1 MWISKF
7 GSVPAKTSRRLRS
20 VDNHE
25 LFPPFSLA
33 LVLAFL
39 FPSCGNPVEGVD
51 RDDRRVVLTVV
62 LDALHSGHVHHLGY
76 PRETTP
82 HIDALAAEG
91 VTFTRAAAPAPY
103 TVAST
108 VSLMTGLLPHR
119 HGVMQRYGKGTRPM
133 GTTLAEEL
141 SRHGWQCFG
150 ATSNA
155 NAGELTGIA
164 QGFQQWLEAYEGT
177 GTPDEPSITGEDGT
191 SIHLVS
197 ADWWPGQLE
206 RVLDQADPER
216 DTFIYFHLLQPH
228 SPYFPPDE
236 IRAKF
241 TDPEYV
247 SSWSD
252 SDTPEGFAAGE
263 VAPLVRANEGLLEMT
278 AADRQH
284 TLDLYDASIFW
295 ADRAIG
301 QMVDVLKERGLWDST
316 WMVVTSDHGEAFWQ
330 HGRWGHNDH
339 LYEEMLR
346 VPLVA
351 RAPTGLLPAG
361 VRCDRLVSP
370 MDLLPTVL
378 DWAHLPPV
386 ESIDGVSLDKTLHQ
400 EGPDSRGLLFVS
412 NSEQPF
418 SGAVGPCTK
427 IIFQTNEDG
436 SVRIEQYH
444 LPDDPGERVN
454 QAGAPPPAALP
465 GAVADRTTE
474 TFGQECTIERH
485 DIGEVR
491 MRALFKLQEIL
502 ARWIEADRVRFGSVL
517 SIQRPLD
524 LLVPLD
530 EPRRLSGQGT
540 HGLLDAL
547 GYTSAAG
554 GN

>member
-1 MWISKF
+1 MH
-7 GSVPAKTSRRLRS
+7 
-20 VDNHE
+20 NHE
-25 LFPPFSLA
+25 LFSPISLA
-33 LVLAFL
+33 LVLAITAS
-39 FPSCGNPVEGVD
+39 SCGNPVEGAR
-51 RDDRRVVLTVV
+51 RDGRRVVLTVV

-82 HIDALAAEG
+82 HLDALAAEG
-91 VTFTRAAAPAPY
+91 VTFTRASAPAPY

-119 HGVMQRYGKGTRPM
+119 HGVMQRHGRGCRPM

-155 NAGELTGIA
+155 NAGEQTGIA

-177 GTPDEPSITGEDGT
+177 GTPGEPTMTTANGSST
-191 SIHLVS
+191 HLVS

-206 RVLDQADPER
+206 RVLDQADPQR

-236 IRAKF
+236 IRARF

-252 SDTPEGFAAGE
+252 TETPEGFAAGKT
-263 VAPLVRANEGLLEMT
+263 APLVQANEGLLEMT

-284 TLDLYDASIFW
+284 TIDLYDASIFW

-301 QMVDVLKERGLWDST
+301 RMVEVLKERGLWDST
-316 WMVVTSDHGEAFWQ
+316 WMLVTSDHGEAFWQ

-351 RAPTGLLPAG
+351 RAPAGLLPTG
-361 VRCDRLVSP
+361 LRCDRLVSP
-370 MDLLPTVL
+370 LDILPTVL

-386 ESIDGVSLDKTLHQ
+386 EGLDGLSLDATLAA
-400 EGPDSRGLLFVS
+400 EGPDARGLLFVS
-412 NSEQPF
+412 NSDQPF
-418 SGAVGPCTK
+418 TGAVGPCTK
-427 IIFQTNEDG
+427 IILQTSEDG
-436 SVRIEQYH
+436 SVQTELYH

-465 GAVADRTTE
+465 GAVADRSAAVL
-474 TFGQECTIERH
+474 GQECTVERH
-485 DIGEVR
+485 EIGEGR
-491 MRALFKLQEIL
+491 MRALFRLQEIL
-502 ARWIEADRVRFGSVL
+502 ARWIEADRVRYGSVQAA
-517 SIQRPLD
+517 QRPLD
-524 LLVPLD
+524 VLMPLD
-530 EPRRLSGQGT
+530 RPRSRTGQGA
-540 HGLLDAL
+540 GALLNAL
-547 GYTSAAG
+547 GYTENAV